1 MNKDLIK
8 KTFNY
13 IWGGLG
19 ILFSIFMCLWVSW
32 WWLIFLLFVVDVYFI
47 KYINWHWYRNSKNKI
62 VKIVMGWVTDIVFAV
77 IAISIFS
84 LFFFQNFTIPSS
96 SLEKTMLIGDYLF
109 VNKLSYGPRM
119 PMTPISLPLAHNE
132 MPIFG
137 GKCFLDNPQWKYRRL
152 KGLGS
157 VERNDLVVF
166 NFPAG
171 DTVATKMPNPDYYN
185 LCKVYGREHVNNN
198 PQIFGKI
205 IYRPV
210 DKRDFYVKRCVALP
224 GDIFEI
230 KDNQI
235 YINGKKA
242 INPKHLQFNYIIK
255 TNGTPIT
262 TTLLDDLD
270 ISYDDM
276 QQLAVGENNELYYHC
291 PLTSYT
297 LEELKKEPYI
307 LSIEIEQS
315 TDTNVYPIDMNLGY
329 TRDNYGPIEIPKKGK
344 EIELTEKNIALYKR
358 CITAYEGH
366 KMTIDNGKVY
376 IDGKLTNKYKF
387 GQDYYWMMGD
397 NRHNSA
403 DSRYWGFV
411 PEDHIVGKP
420 AFIWFSKNKDKGL
433 LDGGIRWKRMMRMI
447 DPS

>member
-1 MNKDLIK
+1 MQKDLIK
-8 KTFNY
+8 KVLNY
-13 IWGGLG
+13 IWGILG
-19 ILFSIFMCLWVSW
+19 ISFSIFMCIWVSW
-32 WWLIFLLFVVDVYFI
+32 WWLILLVFVLDVYFF
-47 KYINWHWYRNSKNKI
+47 KFINWHWYRKSQNKL
-62 VKIVMGWVTDIVFAV
+62 VRVTMGWVTDVVFAV

-119 PMTPISLPLAHNE
+119 PITPVSLPLAHNE

-137 GKCFLDNPQWKYRRL
+137 GKSFASGIQWKYRRL
-152 KGLGS
+152 KGFGK

-185 LCKVYGREHVNNN
+185 LCKVYGKEYIKNN
-198 PQIFGKI
+198 PKIFGEI

-210 DKRDFYVKRCVALP
+210 DKRDFYVKRCVGLP
-224 GDIFEI
+224 GDLFEI
-230 KDNQI
+230 RDNQI
-235 YINGKKA
+235 YINGEKSV
-242 INPKHLQFNYIIK
+242 NPKHLQYNYIIK

-262 TTLLDDLD
+262 TALLDQLD

-276 QQLAVGENNELYYHC
+276 QQLGVGENNEIYYHC
-291 PLTSYT
+291 PLTQYT
-297 LEELKKEPYI
+297 KAELQKEPYI
-307 LSIEIEQS
+307 TSIEIEKS
-315 TDTNVYPIDMNLGY
+315 TDTNVYPIDLDMGY

-344 EIELTEKNIALYKR
+344 EIELTNRNISLYER

-366 KMTIDNGKVY
+366 SLSYTDGMVL
-376 IDGKLTNKYKF
+376 IDGKPAEKYTF
-387 GQDYYWMMGD
+387 EQDYYWMMGD

-433 LDGGIRWKRMMRMI
+433 FSGGIRWKRMMRMI

>member
-1 MNKDLIK
+1 MQKDLIK
-8 KTFNY
+8 KVLNY
-13 IWGGLG
+13 IWGILG
-19 ILFSIFMCLWVSW
+19 ISFSIFMCIWVSW
-32 WWLIFLLFVVDVYFI
+32 WWLILLVFVLDVYFF
-47 KYINWHWYRNSKNKI
+47 KFINWHWYRKSQNKL
-62 VKIVMGWVTDIVFAV
+62 VRVTMGWVTDVVFAV

-119 PMTPISLPLAHNE
+119 PITPVSLPLAHNE

-137 GKCFLDNPQWKYRRL
+137 GKSFFGGIQWKYRRL
-152 KGLGS
+152 KGFGK

-185 LCKVYGREHVNNN
+185 LCKVYGKEYVKNN
-198 PQIFGKI
+198 PKIFGEI

-210 DKRDFYVKRCVALP
+210 DKRDFYVKRCVGLP
-224 GDIFEI
+224 GDLFEI
-230 KDNQI
+230 RDNQI
-235 YINGKKA
+235 YINGEKSV
-242 INPKHLQFNYIIK
+242 NPKHLQYNYIIK

-262 TTLLDDLD
+262 TSLLDQLD

-276 QQLAVGENNELYYHC
+276 QQLGVGENNEIYYHC
-291 PLTSYT
+291 PLTQYT
-297 LEELKKEPYI
+297 KAELQKEPYI
-307 LSIEIEQS
+307 TSIEIEKS
-315 TDTNVYPIDMNLGY
+315 TDTNVYPIDLDMGY

-344 EIELTEKNIALYKR
+344 VIELTHRNISLYER

-366 KMTIDNGKVY
+366 TLSYTDGKVL
-376 IDGKLTNKYKF
+376 IDGKPAEKYTF
-387 GQDYYWMMGD
+387 EQDYYWMMGD

-433 LDGGIRWKRMMRMI
+433 FNGGIRWKRMMRMI